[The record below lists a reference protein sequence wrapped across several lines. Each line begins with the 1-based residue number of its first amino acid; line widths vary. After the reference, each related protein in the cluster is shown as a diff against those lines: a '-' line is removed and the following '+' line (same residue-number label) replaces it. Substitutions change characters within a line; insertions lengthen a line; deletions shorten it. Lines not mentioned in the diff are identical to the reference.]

1 MNVALAK
8 GQVLEDNCWE
18 VKQGF
23 IIIREINDTIY

>member
-1 MNVALAK
+1 MNVALVK
-8 GQVLEDNCWE
+8 GQVLEGNCWE